1 MRLPLCVARRGIEG
15 SLPGRRAATLTFHLR
30 HQVHSFSSTSRLS
43 KMKKVTIEQN
53 GTTETVGA
61 HNAWIGYAGAAGTDL
76 RSDTMTTPTASMLA
90 AVQSCTLLDD
100 VFMEDPTTMELEAH
114 CAALA
119 GKEPGCSYC
128 LEPWATS
135 WP

>member
-76 RSDTMTTPTASMLA
+76 RSEFAPSLTRNVR
-90 AVQSCTLLDD
+90 AVLIR
-100 VFMEDPTTMELEAH
+100 PR
-114 CAALA
+114 
-119 GKEPGCSYC
+119 
-128 LEPWATS
+128 
-135 WP
+135 